1 MSDQSGPVRFLR
13 GSNKWR
19 KIQGMDFFNQDVKTQ
34 EAKLTNIKKNKEVI
48 NAILNMGEV
57 SVHSSQT
64 YHSSLGN
71 KEKKPRV
78 GMVVHFRTDKSKQ
91 IELKGKEN
99 DYLDQIKDTSIAPII
114 YQKKT

>member
-1 MSDQSGPVRFLR
+1 
-13 GSNKWR
+13 
-19 KIQGMDFFNQDVKTQ
+19 MDFFNQDVKTQ
-34 EAKLTNIKKNKEVI
+34 EAKLKKVKKNKEII
-48 NAILNMGEV
+48 NATLNMGEV
-57 SVHSSQT
+57 SIHSSQT

-91 IELKGKEN
+91 IELKGKKN
-99 DYLDQIKDTSIAPII
+99 DYLDQIKDASIAPII

>member
-1 MSDQSGPVRFLR
+1 MEKNSGNGFFQSGCQDP
-13 GSNKWR
+13 GS
-19 KIQGMDFFNQDVKTQ
+19 KIKKKV
-34 EAKLTNIKKNKEVI
+34 KKNKEVI

-99 DYLDQIKDTSIAPII
+99 DYLDQIKDASIAPII
-114 YQKKT
+114 YQEKT